1 MHPYLFYFI
10 RLLQLVTANCV
21 EPERLERNF
30 QTQKTDKMATEV
42 GPSVSFNGISMAG
55 QNSGSGM
62 LRLTPQG
69 MAWKAKDSGRNV
81 TVASLDLLQV
91 EWLRG
96 GRGQQVKL
104 SMKGGSTLR
113 LEGFR
118 SNDFQTLK
126 EFVQANFGK
135 EITRVN
141 QAVRGWSWGELDVSR
156 GAASNLIF
164 RAGGGVSVK
173 NKALEFEEAF
183 EIPLGK
189 VSNVQLPG
197 NGKELALDFHVDD
210 TAGRMDE
217 EMVEMRFYIPEEEDA
232 KDIYEKVKAR
242 ADTSAF
248 AGESLCSFQQM
259 GVIVP
264 RGRYDVDMY
273 ANYIK
278 LRGKAVDFKI
288 LYSSITRL
296 FLLPKPDNVLVSF
309 VMSLDP
315 PIRQGNTMYPHLV
328 FQFDTE
334 EKTRVDLP
342 ISEADLQEKYKGKL
356 AEIEEGYTWRVFS
369 KVLKNLSS
377 TPLHVPKSFKSSED
391 GSGVR
396 TALGA
401 NEGFLFFLE
410 SCCFFINKP
419 PSYVRY
425 DDIDFVEFRRMDL
438 ERRFDLYMALT
449 TGTNQTYL
457 FTNIERAEFEPIFTF
472 LHEKKKVPVE
482 NAEQLKRTGGRQ
494 QAVLVDD
501 DSSESEDDD
510 FDPNAQE
517 KDGEDGMSSSSE
529 EDDDAMVDEDEGR
542 GTSKPAKKKSR
553 V

>member
-1 MHPYLFYFI
+1 
-10 RLLQLVTANCV
+10 
-21 EPERLERNF
+21 
-30 QTQKTDKMATEV
+30 
-42 GPSVSFNGISMAG
+42 MAG
-55 QNSGSGM
+55 QNSGSGT
-62 LRLTPQG
+62 LKITKKG
-69 MAWKAKDSGRNV
+69 FAWKAKESSRTV
-81 TVASLDLLQV
+81 TIAALDLQEL

-96 GRGQQVKL
+96 GRGMQLKL
-104 SMKGGSTLR
+104 SMKGGTQLR
-113 LEGFR
+113 FEGFR
-118 SNDFQTLK
+118 SSELPDLTNFALET
-126 EFVQANFGK
+126 FGK
-135 EITRVN
+135 EVSIVK
-141 QAVRGWSWGELDVSR
+141 QACRGWSWGEIDVSK

-164 RAGGGVSVK
+164 RSGGGTSVK
-173 NKALEFEEAF
+173 HKAIDFEESF
-183 EIPLGK
+183 EMPMGK
-189 VSNVQLPG
+189 VANVTLPG

-210 TAGRMDE
+210 TAGKMDE
-217 EMVEMRFYIPEEEDA
+217 ELVEMRFFIPDENEAEDVCN
-232 KDIYEKVKAR
+232 KVKAR

-248 AGESLCSFQQM
+248 AGESMCSFNQM
-259 GVIVP
+259 GVAVP

-342 ISEADLQEKYKGKL
+342 IPEQELQEKYKGKL
-356 AEIEEGYTWRVFS
+356 SETEEGFTWRVFS

-377 TPLHVPKSFKSSED
+377 TPLHVPKTFKSSDEAT
-391 GSGVR
+391 GVR

-419 PSYVRY
+419 PSYIRY

-438 ERRFDLYMALT
+438 ERRFDLFMSLT
-449 TGTNQTYL
+449 TGSSSTYL
-457 FTNIERAEFEPIFTF
+457 FTNIERAEFEPIFKF
-472 LHEKKKVPVE
+472 LYESKKVPVE

-494 QAVLVDD
+494 RVTLPDGD

-510 FDPNAQE
+510 FDPNAQPKE
-517 KDGEDGMSSSSE
+517 AAGGKDDSSSSE
-529 EDDDAMVDEDEGR
+529 DSEMEDPDADELAHLKSTTKR
-542 GTSKPAKKKSR
+542 PKKKAKKSR
-553 V
+553 R